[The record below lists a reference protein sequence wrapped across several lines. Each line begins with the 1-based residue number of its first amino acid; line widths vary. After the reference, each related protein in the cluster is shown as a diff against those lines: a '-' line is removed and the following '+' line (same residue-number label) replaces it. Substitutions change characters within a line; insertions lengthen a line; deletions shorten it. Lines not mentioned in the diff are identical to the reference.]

1 MGRKRCPTPTGRT
14 VKRSLS
20 PLKLFTTANRQAMK
34 RQWRVWGWTCR
45 MQSTTLDH
53 LLHRLCDRTGQYRL
67 HRLLSIII
75 VTITKGCEFRHI
87 MGHRKIPRHSRIF
100 VTTGHVS
107 RQKVTACSVFWQIL
121 VWVTRWLRPV
131 VTKLVRLGLRALS
144 PPRRPRLSF
153 FYKKFNS
160 FLSTFR
166 YILLL
171 YWMRLSAA
179 FKNLNYFPNNKI
191 KRGAQPSTRSSEWSW

>member
-20 PLKLFTTANRQAMK
+20 PLKLFTTANWQAMK
-34 RQWRVWGWTCR
+34 RQWRVWGWSCR

-100 VTTGHVS
+100 VTTGQSHAKKSRHVPFFD
-107 RQKVTACSVFWQIL
+107 RFWCGWR
-121 VWVTRWLRPV
+121 VDDRPV
-131 VTKLVRLGLRALS
+131 VTKVMELVRLGLRALS
-144 PPRRPRLSF
+144 PAAQAF
-153 FYKKFNS
+153 FF
-160 FLSTFR
+160 F
-166 YILLL
+166 
-171 YWMRLSAA
+171 
-179 FKNLNYFPNNKI
+179 
-191 KRGAQPSTRSSEWSW
+191 